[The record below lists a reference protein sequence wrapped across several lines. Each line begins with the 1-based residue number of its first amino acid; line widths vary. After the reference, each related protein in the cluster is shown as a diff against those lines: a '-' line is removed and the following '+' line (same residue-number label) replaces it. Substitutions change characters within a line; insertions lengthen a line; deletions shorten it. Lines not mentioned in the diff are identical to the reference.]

1 MQRQFSG
8 KEPPPVIFIFQ
19 VAGSE
24 GQEDCKLNFCHD
36 VRLGGMDDYENV
48 NQMEV
53 GLWRDDFLASFGDK
67 TSGLA
72 LPILW
77 YDQSNIYEL
86 NNFC

>member
-8 KEPPPVIFIFQ
+8 KEPPPVVFFQ

-53 GLWRDDFLASFGDK
+53 RFFQDEGTICFASFG
-67 TSGLA
+67 SSFG
-72 LPILW
+72 
-77 YDQSNIYEL
+77 
-86 NNFC
+86 

>member
-8 KEPPPVIFIFQ
+8 KEPPPVVFTFQ

-53 GLWRDDFLASFGDK
+53 RFFQYEGTIFWPLFGDK
-67 TSGLA
+67 TSLET
-72 LPILW
+72 LW
-77 YDQSNIYEL
+77 PR
-86 NNFC
+86 

>member
-8 KEPPPVIFIFQ
+8 KEPPPVVFFQ

-53 GLWRDDFLASFGDK
+53 GL
-67 TSGLA
+67 
-72 LPILW
+72 
-77 YDQSNIYEL
+77 
-86 NNFC
+86 

>member
-1 MQRQFSG
+1 MQCQFSG
-8 KEPPPVIFIFQ
+8 KEPPPVVFTFQ

-53 GLWRDDFLASFGDK
+53 GFFQYEGTIFWRQDQWTGSSYFMIR
-67 TSGLA
+67 
-72 LPILW
+72 PIKYL
-77 YDQSNIYEL
+77 
-86 NNFC
+86 

>member
-53 GLWRDDFLASFGDK
+53 GLWRNDFLETKPVDWLFLFYDK
-67 TSGLA
+67 TNQ
-72 LPILW
+72 IFMNW
-77 YDQSNIYEL
+77 IT
-86 NNFC
+86 FVK